1 AAGGIK
7 MGLFKSAW
15 DSDNSKKALRAV
27 AKEPDQTKLIVIA
40 NSAPLREVREAA
52 VKRFADQS
60 AIEAFAK
67 KTSDFSVCCAAIER
81 LSNQTMLAD
90 IATHGKEALFRQ
102 AAVNNMNLT
111 DQSVLSWVAKNDET
125 NQVCYDAI
133 QRLTDIFELEAV
145 ADSRASA
152 RHWVEIRQE
161 ELISRMTSQTELAY
175 IAKLDIDSAIRYAAI
190 RKLTDQSV
198 LAELAKTDRRDNV
211 RKLATERITDP
222 SVLTEL
228 AEQDSS
234 YSVRAIAVEKI
245 ADRAVLQH
253 IFDTDDN
260 EWVCATAKERLTGE
274 CREHDLVAIESE
286 RITSISGHT
295 AQKFKCKRCGK
306 IVELTGQS
314 DNW

>member
-1 AAGGIK
+1 
-7 MGLFKSAW
+7 MGLFKPAW
-15 DSDNSKKALRAV
+15 QSDNTKKALKAA
-27 AKEPDQTKLIVIA
+27 AKETNQTKLIEIA
-40 NSAPLREVREAA
+40 NFAPIREVREAA
-52 VKRFADQS
+52 VKRVADQS

-81 LSNQTMLAD
+81 LSNQIMLAD
-90 IATHGKEALFRQ
+90 IAIHSKEALLRQ
-102 AAVNNMNLT
+102 AAVNNMNLS
-111 DQSVLSWVAKNDET
+111 DQSTLSWVAKNDET

-145 ADSRASA
+145 ADSRESV
-152 RHWVEIRQE
+152 RHWVEKRQQ
-161 ELISRMTSQTELAY
+161 ELINSITSQSELAY
-175 IAKLDIDSAIRYAAI
+175 IAKLNVDSVIRFAAI

-211 RKLATERITDP
+211 RILATERITDQ

-253 IFDTDDN
+253 ILDTDDN

-274 CREHDLVAIESE
+274 CRKHDLVAIESE